1 MGYRGWVTEVG
12 QDGLQRV
19 GYKGEKNKVRN
30 GTENN
35 IIQSNKTNPSSFSCM
50 YL

>member
-1 MGYRGWVTEVG
+1 MGYRGGLRWVTG
-12 QDGLQRV
+12 GGLQRV